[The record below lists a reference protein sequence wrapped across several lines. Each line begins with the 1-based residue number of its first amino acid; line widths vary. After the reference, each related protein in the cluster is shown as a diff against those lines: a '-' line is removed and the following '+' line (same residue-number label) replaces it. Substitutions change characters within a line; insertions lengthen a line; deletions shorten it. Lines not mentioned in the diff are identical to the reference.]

1 MSRKFISNYGLI
13 EWPEI
18 NFEEIKDYVVENRV
32 ANIMY
37 KGMITM
43 LFMPQI
49 LIKAFHEVLRLKA

>member
-1 MSRKFISNYGLI
+1 MKNENFI

-32 ANIMY
+32 ANLMY
-37 KGMITM
+37 KGVIVV

-49 LIKAFHEVLRLKA
+49 LIRAFYEVLRFRG